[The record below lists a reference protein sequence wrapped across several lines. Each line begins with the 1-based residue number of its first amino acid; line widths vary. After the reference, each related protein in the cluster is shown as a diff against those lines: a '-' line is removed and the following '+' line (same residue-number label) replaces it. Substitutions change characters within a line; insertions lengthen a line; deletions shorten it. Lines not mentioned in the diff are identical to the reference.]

1 MSDQSP
7 EDQPSGEIEVHSA
20 DRIYALKKQGKS
32 LSEIA
37 LLEGYSNAAAV
48 SQALAMRFDQQART
62 ITSLEREAIL
72 QLELDRLDD
81 LQAAHYESALYG
93 DIRSGQ
99 FVLQVMQHRMK
110 LLKMDQ
116 PDAETG
122 GQTVLI
128 VGDAESAYVDK
139 LKALADD

>member
-93 DIRSGQ
+93 DIKSGQ